1 MYKTNFTVWL
11 NTVRLFDFALK
22 TWNIH
27 IRYICYI
34 CMRYIVCILCALR
47 YIHKWDGWS
56 RGESREE
63 SPGFVGQDA
72 G

>member
-1 MYKTNFTVWL
+1 MYKTNFTAWL
-11 NTVRLFDFALK
+11 NTVKLSDFELK
-22 TWNIH
+22 TGNIH
-27 IRYICYI
+27 IIYMHI

-63 SPGFVGQDA
+63 SPGFAGQDA